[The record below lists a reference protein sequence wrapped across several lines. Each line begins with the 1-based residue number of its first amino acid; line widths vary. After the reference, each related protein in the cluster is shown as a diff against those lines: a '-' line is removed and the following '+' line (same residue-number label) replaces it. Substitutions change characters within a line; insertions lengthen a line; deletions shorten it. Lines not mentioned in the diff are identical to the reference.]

1 MSKNLTVI
9 ASLAALVAFAS
20 PLPAQSPNWVKV
32 GGLGCTMSPSIG
44 LLVVGTQNLNCK
56 FTPDGPYPPENYTG
70 TMGTVGIDVGVI
82 GGGLLAWGVY
92 MPTQGPPQGALAGTY
107 GGASGDIA
115 VGVGVGANVLL
126 GRLRTF
132 RDAATD
138 LSRRFRRH
146 RHNARRVSPH
156 ASMDAVT
163 RRVPGSPRMLTA
175 RE

>member
-9 ASLAALVAFAS
+9 ASLAALFALAS

-32 GGLGCTMSPSIG
+32 GGLGCTMSPTIG
-44 LLVVGTQNLNCK
+44 LLVVGAQNLNCK

-126 GRLRTF
+126 GGSGRSVMLQPISVEGSVGIDIT
-132 RDAATD
+132 
-138 LSRRFRRH
+138 LG
-146 RHNARRVSPH
+146 VS
-156 ASMDAVT
+156 A
-163 RRVPGSPRMLTA
+163 LTLQWMQ
-175 RE
+175 

>member
-70 TMGTVGIDVGVI
+70 TKGTVGIDVGVI

-126 GRLRTF
+126 GGSGRSVMLQPISVEGSVGIDIT
-132 RDAATD
+132 
-138 LSRRFRRH
+138 LG
-146 RHNARRVSPH
+146 VS
-156 ASMDAVT
+156 A
-163 RRVPGSPRMLTA
+163 LTLQWMQ
-175 RE
+175 

>member
-1 MSKNLTVI
+1 
-9 ASLAALVAFAS
+9 
-20 PLPAQSPNWVKV
+20 
-32 GGLGCTMSPSIG
+32 
-44 LLVVGTQNLNCK
+44 LNCK

-126 GRLRTF
+126 GGSGRSVMLQPISVEGSVGIDIT
-132 RDAATD
+132 
-138 LSRRFRRH
+138 LG
-146 RHNARRVSPH
+146 VS
-156 ASMDAVT
+156 A
-163 RRVPGSPRMLTA
+163 LTLQWMQ
-175 RE
+175 